1 MRSTFNFVIKPKG
14 NATNSTI
21 DINGKKLTLNTEMQN
36 HQYVNRSAI
45 VVGTPIDI
53 PTDVKEGDEVIV
65 HHNVFRTFYDIRGDI
80 KNSRSY
86 LNGKEYLAQVDQ
98 VYLYKR
104 KDKWKAVKGFCFV
117 HPIKNTDI
125 FSLEKEEPLKG
136 IMVYP
141 DRDLENNGIKE
152 GSLVG
157 FRPSSEYEFIID
169 GQRLYRVPTNS
180 ITIKYEYQGT
190 EEKYNPSWLQSS

>member
-1 MRSTFNFVIKPKG
+1 MRSTFNFIIKPKG
-14 NATNSTI
+14 TATNSTI
-21 DINGKKLTLNTEMQN
+21 DVDGKKLTLNTEMQN
-36 HQYVNRSAI
+36 HQYVNRNAI

-65 HHNVFRTFYDIRGDI
+65 HHNVFRTFYDIRGEI

-98 VYLYKR
+98 IYLYKR
-104 KDKWKAVKGFCFV
+104 KNEWKAVKGYCFV
-117 HPIKNTDI
+117 HPIKNTDM
-125 FSLEKEEPLKG
+125 FSLDKEEPLKG

-141 DRDLENNGIKE
+141 DRNLENNGVKKGDI
-152 GSLVG
+152 VG

-169 GQRLYRVPTNS
+169 DQRLYRVPTNS
-180 ITIKYEYQGT
+180 ITIKYEHQGT

>member
-1 MRSTFNFVIKPKG
+1 MRSTFNFIIKPKG
-14 NATNSTI
+14 ADTNSTI
-21 DINGKKLTLNTEMQN
+21 YVDGKKLTLNTEMQN
-36 HQYVNRSAI
+36 HQYVNRNAI

-65 HHNVFRTFYDIRGDI
+65 HHNVFRTFYDIRGEI

-104 KDKWKAVKGFCFV
+104 KNEWKAVKGYCFV
-117 HPIKNTDI
+117 HPIKNTDM
-125 FSLEKEEPLKG
+125 FSLDKEEPLKG

-141 DRDLENNGIKE
+141 DRNLENNGVKKGDI
-152 GSLVG
+152 VG

-169 GQRLYRVPTNS
+169 DQRLYRVPTNS

-190 EEKYNPSWLQSS
+190 EEKYNPSWLQSG

>member
-1 MRSTFNFVIKPKG
+1 MRSTFNFIIKPKG
-14 NATNSTI
+14 TDTNSTI
-21 DINGKKLTLNTEMQN
+21 YVDGKKLTLNTEMQN
-36 HQYVNRSAI
+36 HQYVNRNAI
-45 VVGTPIDI
+45 VVSTPIDI

-65 HHNVFRTFYDIRGDI
+65 HHNVFRTFYDIRGEI

-98 VYLYKR
+98 IYLYKR
-104 KDKWKAVKGFCFV
+104 KNEWKAVKGYCFV
-117 HPIKNTDI
+117 HPIKNTDM
-125 FSLEKEEPLKG
+125 FSLDKEEPLKG

-141 DRDLENNGIKE
+141 DRNLENNGVKKGDI
-152 GSLVG
+152 VG

-169 GQRLYRVPTNS
+169 DQRLYRVPTNS

-190 EEKYNPSWLQSS
+190 EEKYNPSWLQSG